1 MKQTSVKFAFKLWS
15 EIYICIKALNF
26 FENLETLFLSV
37 MLLGAGNLRN
47 PSKVPLVKLKA
58 RWLVTMKVF
67 VIICNNLHP
76 CPCYVLFFY
85 SYFSKLLDHSS
96 KKKISLRRDLMHIK
110 KNDTEKKQILST
122 AVLSKPVPAN
132 FIGKVG

>member
-1 MKQTSVKFAFKLWS
+1 M
-15 EIYICIKALNF
+15 
-26 FENLETLFLSV
+26 ETLFLSV

-67 VIICNNLHP
+67 VIMCNNLHP
-76 CPCYVLFFY
+76 CPCHVLFFY